1 MNRHSERNLMM
12 ASGTGAYP
20 NHHFRRAIPGNID
33 TVRQRLCEVL
43 EEFNYIV
50 LSENP
55 LQAKRPRQKSIWV
68 AMVLDYDVQLTI
80 ALKSISEASTLAT
93 FDYTI
98 EQLFTKGEK
107 QALEREAEAII
118 ALAMATSSGAFCP
131 SCGAENAGAVRFCR
145 TCGKPVARN
154 ELPSELEVLRLTA
167 NASASQIEMVLGLGL
182 CLITLLITLPIILF
196 TSSPKGI
203 IFGWIVLA
211 LGELLGIFYL
221 LLGLR
226 RLRQSLTAGSPPP
239 EIQAATPRAIPGQ
252 ERAALPPPPAS
263 ITEGTTELINSS
275 AVGVPAQ
282 SVKDT
287 GSME

>member
-1 MNRHSERNLMM
+1 MM
-12 ASGTGAYP
+12 TSGVGAYP
-20 NHHFRRAIPGNID
+20 NHHFRRAIPGDID

-50 LSENP
+50 LNENP
-55 LQAKRPRQKSIWV
+55 IQAKRPRKKSIWV
-68 AMVLDYDVQLTI
+68 SMVLEYDTQLMI
-80 ALKSISEASTLAT
+80 GLKPISPASTLAT

-98 EQLFTKGEK
+98 EQLFTKGET

-118 ALAMATSSGAFCP
+118 ALATATATGAFCP

-167 NASASQIEMVLGLGL
+167 NASASQIEIVLGLGL
-182 CLITLLITLPIILF
+182 CLITLLITLLMILF
-196 TSSPKGI
+196 TSSLKGI
-203 IFGWIVLA
+203 IFGWSVLGV
-211 LGELLGIFYL
+211 GELLGIFYL

-226 RLRQSLTAGSPPP
+226 RLRQSLTSSNQPP
-239 EIQAATPRAIPGQ
+239 EQPSAMPRAISGQ

-263 ITEGTTELINSS
+263 VTEGTTELINSS
-275 AVGVPAQ
+275 AAAVPAHPA
-282 SVKDT
+282 KDT
-287 GSME
+287 GSMP